1 MIEGPF
7 PPTLDRALDEEY
19 MIRALRSTVQKT
31 FNENTIIDTL
41 QVKHLQRRL
50 VRYTMRLTDS
60 ERKQNYERKIIGKV
74 YEKLEDMNYGFGVM
88 QQLCQHGFAAGA
100 SDRISI
106 PAPIAC
112 LPEIRLLLMQ
122 EIPGGPLR
130 RLVKRTDATENNIRH
145 FARATVKLHRSQII
159 LGSPFT
165 VEDHIAQCRPS
176 PQVLAQTYPD
186 SADAINLIVEEARS
200 LQKHLGGNIYTLIH
214 GDFHPGQV
222 HVDGNNLWILD
233 LEPLRYGDPAHD
245 LAKVLAFFK
254 RTARKSRMR
263 KYIELMRDVF
273 IEEYFS
279 FMDFEIAKRIPLY
292 EALICLKRA
301 CKCLRVQDET
311 GWEEKMTR
319 LIEQGSAC
327 IRVMADTPGDLDVR
341 GVIKICNR
349 SPGST

>member
-7 PPTLDRALDEEY
+7 PATLDMALDEEH
-19 MIRALRSTVQKT
+19 MKGALRAAVQKKFT
-31 FNENTIIDTL
+31 ENTIIDTL
-41 QVKHLQRRL
+41 KVQHLQRRL
-50 VRYTMRLTDS
+50 VRYTMCLVDS
-60 ERKQNYERKIIGKV
+60 EREQNYERRIIGKV

-100 SDRISI
+100 IDRISI
-106 PAPIAC
+106 PTPIAC
-112 LPEIRLLLMQ
+112 LPEIHLLLMQ

-130 RLVKRTDATENNIRH
+130 RLVKRTDATENDIRH
-145 FARATVKLHRSQII
+145 FARATVKLHRSPLI

-176 PQVLAQTYPD
+176 PRVLAQTYPD
-186 SADAINLIVEEARS
+186 SAEAISFIVEEARS
-200 LQKHLGGNIYTLIH
+200 LQKHFRGNIYTLIH
-214 GDFHPGQV
+214 TDFHPGQV

-245 LAKVLAFFK
+245 LAKIFAFFK
-254 RTARKSRMR
+254 RTARKSRMQ
-263 KYIELMRDVF
+263 KYIESVRDVF

-279 FMDFEIAKRIPLY
+279 FMNLEIARRIPLY

-301 CKCLRVQDET
+301 CKCLRVQDES
-311 GWEEKMTR
+311 GWEKKMTR
-319 LIEQGSAC
+319 LLEQGLAC
-327 IRVMADTPGDLDVR
+327 MRVVADTPDDLDMR
-341 GVIKICNR
+341 GGIEICSR